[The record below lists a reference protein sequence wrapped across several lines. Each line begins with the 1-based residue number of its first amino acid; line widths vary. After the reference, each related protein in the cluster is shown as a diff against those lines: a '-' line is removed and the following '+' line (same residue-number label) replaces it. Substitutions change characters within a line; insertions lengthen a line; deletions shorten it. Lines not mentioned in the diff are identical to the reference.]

1 MAVHSLIIREMVEAD
16 CAVISGAFA
25 EQGWNKPFSQYQAY
39 LQECHA
45 EQRVALIA
53 EYEGQFAGYVTVIW
67 VLDYPPFRAAQIPEI
82 ADFNVL
88 LKYRR
93 RGIGTALL
101 DEAEKR
107 IAARSTVAGIG
118 VGLTEDYGPAH
129 IMYIKRGYIPDGLG
143 LFQQGRHLKYGDQAI
158 VNDDLTLCFTKL
170 L

>member
-1 MAVHSLIIREMVEAD
+1 MSVHNAVIREMVEAD

-25 EQGWNKPFSQYQAY
+25 AQGWDKPLSQYQAY
-39 LQECHA
+39 LQESL
-45 EQRVALIA
+45 EGRRVVLVA
-53 EYEGQFAGYVTVIW
+53 EYEGQFAGYVNILW
-67 VLDYPPFRAAQIPEI
+67 VSDYPPFKAAGIPEI

-93 RGIGTALL
+93 QGIGTALL

-107 IAARSTVAGIG
+107 ISTRSAVSGIG

-129 IMYIKRGYIPDGLG
+129 IMYIRRGYIPDGRG
-143 LFQQGRHLKYGDQAI
+143 LFQDGKHLKYGDQAI